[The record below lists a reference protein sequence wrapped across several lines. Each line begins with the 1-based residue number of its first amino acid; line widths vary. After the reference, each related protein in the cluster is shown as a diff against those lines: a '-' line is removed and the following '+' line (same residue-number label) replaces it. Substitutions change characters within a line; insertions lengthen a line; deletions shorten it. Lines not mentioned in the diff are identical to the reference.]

1 MSVYKWDPKSHQ
13 RYQHIE
19 IEMDAWKVD
28 TEIILGT
35 KIQQSWVCAFLGSWP
50 LICTNGATL
59 AAIHTFTQSIRS
71 FHFINVSFLKILGKM
86 FVKISANKCG
96 LFSLMDQ
103 TSWVGRVMTPA
114 WNVAV
119 RISAVFNEGSLK
131 RFWLLKKWKPCW
143 CYCFFVTNFLVS
155 K

>member
-1 MSVYKWDPKSHQ
+1 
-13 RYQHIE
+13 
-19 IEMDAWKVD
+19 
-28 TEIILGT
+28 
-35 KIQQSWVCAFLGSWP
+35 
-50 LICTNGATL
+50 
-59 AAIHTFTQSIRS
+59 
-71 FHFINVSFLKILGKM
+71 M

-131 RFWLLKKWKPCW
+131 RFWPLKKWKPCW
-143 CYCFFVTNFLVS
+143 CYCFFCHKFLSFQIRCIFESFLLQIYICGANMALRQPFYQNEILTNWFSWNLLQKDTRQWNIKQIFKHLVKIEVS
-155 K
+155 KEF